1 MRNFQKPGRSTAYS
15 ANGMV
20 ATSHPIACTVGL
32 DVLKKGGNAVDAA
45 VAMAFVLPICE
56 PQSTG
61 LFGDVFAMVQMSN
74 SSKITGLNGSGKAPM
89 QISAEQ
95 LRARGLSSIPEDAVE
110 SITMPGAV
118 LALESLNQ
126 KFGKMDL
133 AELCQPGIYYA
144 NNGVV
149 VSPRVAFDW
158 NYSFKNLKNA
168 AKDFYLKNNRPYSLG
183 SIFRSKGQAEVLK
196 KIAMHGSKGFY
207 EGEVAEDFINSLSNL
222 GGVHTHKDFESV
234 SVEYVKPCI
243 LNFNNYELLE
253 MPPNGQGITAI
264 LMTKMLQK
272 FGLSSFDPIST
283 ERAHIEAEVSKLA
296 YQARNKMIGDP
307 NFYHLQNEDFFSD
320 KKVDQYLDLISL
332 DKVLKI
338 ENYEFYSPH
347 KDTVYLTVIDK
358 DRNMISLIYSIFNS
372 FGSGFASE
380 KYGILFHNRG
390 AGFTL
395 LKEHP
400 NEIIG
405 GKRPF
410 HTIIPAFLRKKDEFV
425 MPFGVMGGQY
435 QANGHARLITNMVDY
450 GMDIQEAIDFPR
462 SFPEGSFLKLESG
475 YPDLISRGLEKKG
488 HKIQRPDQ
496 PIGGAQAIIYNKKE
510 DILIGGS
517 DPRKDGCALG
527 Y

>member
-1 MRNFQKPGRSTAYS
+1 MRNFQKPGRSTTYS
-15 ANGMV
+15 SNGMV

-32 DVLKKGGNAVDAA
+32 DVLKKGGNAIDAA
-45 VAMAFVLPICE
+45 IAMAFVLPICE

-61 LFGDVFAMVQMSN
+61 LFGDVFAMVKMANSN
-74 SSKITGLNGSGKAPM
+74 NITGLNGSGKAPT
-89 QISAEQ
+89 QISAEK
-95 LRARGLSSIPEDAVE
+95 LRARGLSCIPEDAVE

-133 AELCQPGIYYA
+133 AELCQPGIHYA
-144 NNGVV
+144 TNGVV

-158 NYSFKNLKNA
+158 THSYKNLKKG
-168 AKDFYLKNNRPYSLG
+168 AKDFYLKNNEPYPLG
-183 SIFRSKGQAEVLK
+183 SIFRAPGQAEVLK
-196 KIAMHGSKGFY
+196 KIASHGSKGFY
-207 EGEVAEDFINSLSNL
+207 EGEVAQDFINSLSNL
-222 GGVHTHKDFESV
+222 GGVHTFDDLAAV
-234 SVEYVKPCI
+234 SLEYVKPCI
-243 LNFNNYELLE
+243 LNFNGYELLE
-253 MPPNGQGITAI
+253 LPPNGQGITAI

-272 FGLSSFDPIST
+272 IGLSRFDPMSV
-283 ERAHIEAEVSKLA
+283 ERVHIEAEVSKLA

-307 NFYHLQNEDFFSD
+307 NFYNLKTEDFFSD
-320 KKVDQYLDLISL
+320 TKVDQYSDLISL
-332 DKVLKI
+332 DKVLDI
-338 ENYEFYSPH
+338 ENYEINSPH
-347 KDTVYLTVIDK
+347 KDTVYLTVVDK

-395 LKEHP
+395 FKGHP
-400 NEIIG
+400 NEIKG
-405 GKRPF
+405 GKRPL
-410 HTIIPAFLRKKDEFV
+410 HTIIPAFLRKKDEFE

-435 QANGHARLITNMVDY
+435 QANGHARLITNIVDY

-462 SFPEGSFLKLESG
+462 SFPEGGFLKLESG
-475 YPDLISRGLEKKG
+475 YSELISEELEKKG

-496 PIGGAQAIIYNKKE
+496 PIGGAQAIIHNKKE

-517 DPRKDGCALG
+517 DPRKDGYALG